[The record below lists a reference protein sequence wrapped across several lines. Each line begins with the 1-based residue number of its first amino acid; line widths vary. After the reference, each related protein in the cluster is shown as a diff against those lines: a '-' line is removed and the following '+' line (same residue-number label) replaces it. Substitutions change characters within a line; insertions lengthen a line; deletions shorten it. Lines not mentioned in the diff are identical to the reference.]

1 MMDRENTDNVGEY
14 LKKDDV
20 IAIIE
25 DEYSNPYN
33 SQHDIILLDGIL
45 TAINKLHTIKGNK
58 K

>member
-1 MMDRENTDNVGEY
+1 MDRENTDNVGEF

-33 SQHDIILLDGIL
+33 SQDDKILLDGIL

>member
-1 MMDRENTDNVGEY
+1 MMDRENTDNVGEF

-33 SQHDIILLDGIL
+33 SQDDKILLDGIL